1 MENTRQLATPYLSKS
16 LYIKGLQCHKALWLL
31 KNRPELKSKPSAA
44 QQSAFDSGTD
54 VGILAQQLF
63 PGGVEVPYNGLTHA
77 EQLSRT
83 EGLIA
88 DGTTT
93 IYEATFSYDNVLVKV
108 DILHK
113 GESGWEIYEVKSS
126 TECKEVY
133 LNDIAVQCYVAAG
146 SGIQIT
152 RACLVH
158 INNRYVRYGNIEVE
172 KLFTILDVTE
182 RILTRQANVPDK
194 LTAMREPLGQD
205 MPVID
210 IGPHCEKPYLC
221 DFKGYCWS
229 HIPADSVF
237 SLRDHGKPDPFKL
250 YRQGIIHMCDVPT
263 EKLGWRQRLQMDGF
277 LQQKN
282 VVKTEAVSKFI
293 NALWYPLCFLDFET
307 TYLNAVPLFDGTTP
321 NQQVPFQ
328 YSLHILETPGAEL
341 QHLEF
346 LAPTDKNPQEALLQS
361 LLAALPKDACIL
373 TWNQAFEKGRL
384 EELAKYSPDH
394 KQEIVGI
401 LKNIRDLMA
410 PFRRKDIYHWQ
421 FGGSYSIK
429 AVLPALVPELS
440 YKGLAVSNG
449 EMAASSWLRMRHEDD
464 EGRIEELRLQLL
476 EYCHL
481 DTLAMVRIL
490 EKMRETLSGL
500 IPMT

>member
-1 MENTRQLATPYLSKS
+1 MENPRQSATPYLSKS
-16 LYIKGLQCHKALWLL
+16 LYIKGLQCHKALWLH
-31 KNRPELKSKPSAA
+31 KNRPELKSKTSTA
-44 QQSAFDSGTD
+44 QKAAFDSGTD
-54 VGILAQQLF
+54 VGVLAQKLF
-63 PGGVEVPYNGLTHA
+63 PGGIEVPYDGLTHA
-77 EQLSRT
+77 EQLYRT
-83 EGLIA
+83 QELIA
-88 DGTTT
+88 DGTLT
-93 IYEATFSYDNVLVKV
+93 IYEATFSYDNVFVKV

-113 GESGWEIYEVKSS
+113 GETGWAIYEVKSA

-133 LNDIAVQCYVAAG
+133 LNDIAVQCYVVAG
-146 SGIQIT
+146 SGLPIT

-158 INNRYVRYGNIEVE
+158 INKRYVRYGDIEVE

-182 RILTRQANVPDK
+182 KVLTRQANVPDK

-205 MPVID
+205 IPAID
-210 IGPHCEKPYLC
+210 IGSHCEKPYTC
-221 DFKGYCWS
+221 DFKGHCWS

-237 SLRDHGKPDPFKL
+237 ALRDHGKPDPFKL
-250 YRQGIIHMCDVPT
+250 YRQGIIHMRDVPT

-277 LQQKN
+277 LHQKN
-282 VVKTEAVSKFI
+282 VVKIEAVSKFI
-293 NALWYPLCFLDFET
+293 DALWYPLCFLDFET
-307 TYLNAVPLFDGTTP
+307 TYLNAVPIFDGTTP

-328 YSLHILETPGAEL
+328 YSLHILDKPGAAL
-341 QHLEF
+341 RHQEF

-361 LLAALPKDACIL
+361 LLAALPKDSCIL

-384 EELAKYSPDH
+384 EELSKYSPAH
-394 KQEIVGI
+394 KQEISGI

-421 FGGSYSIK
+421 FAGSYSIK

-449 EMAASSWLRMRHEDD
+449 EIAASSWLRMRQESDNLQ
-464 EGRIEELRLQLL
+464 IAELRQQLL

-490 EKMRETLSGL
+490 EKMRE
-500 IPMT
+500 MVN

>member
-1 MENTRQLATPYLSKS
+1 MENGRQCTSPYLSKS
-16 LYIKGLQCHKALWLL
+16 LYIKGLQCHKALWLH
-31 KNRPELKSKPSAA
+31 KNRPELKAKPSVA
-44 QQSAFDSGTD
+44 QLAVFDSGTD
-54 VGILAQQLF
+54 VGILAQGLF
-63 PGGVEVPYNGLTHA
+63 PDGVLVPYDGLSSA
-77 EQLSRT
+77 EQLAMTKAALNRG
-83 EGLIA
+83 EK
-88 DGTTT
+88 T
-93 IYEATFSYDNVLVKV
+93 IYEATFSFDNVFVKV

-113 GESGWEIYEVKSS
+113 GETGWEIYEVKSS

-133 LNDIAVQCYVAAG
+133 LNDIAVQQYVVSG
-146 SGIQIT
+146 SGLPIT
-152 RACLVH
+152 KACLVH
-158 INNRYVRYGNIEVE
+158 INKRYVRYGAIEPG
-172 KLFTILDVTE
+172 KLFIILNVTE
-182 RILTRQANVPDK
+182 KVLTRQANVPDK

-205 MPVID
+205 MPAID

-221 DFKGYCWS
+221 DFKGYCWN

-237 SLRDHGKPDPFKL
+237 ALRDHGKPDPFKL
-250 YRQGIIHMCDVPT
+250 YRQGIIHMRDVPT
-263 EKLGWRQRLQMDGF
+263 EKLGWRQRLQMDGL

-282 VVKTEAVSKFI
+282 VIKTEAVNKFVS
-293 NALWYPLCFLDFET
+293 ALWYPLCFLDFET

-328 YSLHILETPGAEL
+328 YSLHILENPGAEL
-341 QHLEF
+341 QHQEF
-346 LAPTDKNPQEALLQS
+346 LASTDKNPQEAFLQS
-361 LLAALPKDACIL
+361 LLAAMPKDACIL

-394 KQEIVGI
+394 KQEIAGI
-401 LKNIRDLMA
+401 LKNVRDLMA

-449 EMAASSWLRMRHEDD
+449 EMAASSWLRMRNEGD
-464 EGRIEELRLQLL
+464 EEQIIKSRLQLL

-481 DTLAMVRIL
+481 DTFAMVRIL
-490 EKMRETLSGL
+490 EKMRE
-500 IPMT
+500 MTISYRS